1 MPNQDLTAP
10 SPVDACPVC
19 RARNGDSASL
29 YAPNGAVIR
38 PNDAHPEA
46 PTVTHPH
53 DPPAPDRTPET
64 GPSEPPTQSIQFWQ
78 GLAAGL
84 AAAIFTLFLI
94 AVLLAG

>member
-1 MPNQDLTAP
+1 MPNQELTAP

-19 RARNGDSASL
+19 RTRNGDSVSL
-29 YAPNGAVIR
+29 YTPNGAVIKPDNAR
-38 PNDAHPEA
+38 PEA
-46 PTVTHPH
+46 PTVPL
-53 DPPAPDRTPET
+53 PAPDRAPEP
-64 GPSEPPTQSIQFWQ
+64 GSPEPPTQSIQFWQ